1 MATVFIPTMLQPMT
15 NGVKQVEFEATNVRQ
30 VIEGLDQLYPGIK
43 ERLVEEGRIR
53 PSLAVSVDGEVA
65 RMGMLEKVGPS
76 SEVHFVPA
84 IAGGMPPKYP
94 KPNIE
99 RVSIDGASD
108 GTFSNLCGA
117 GRHSGSSD

>member
-1 MATVFIPTMLQPMT
+1 MLQPMT

-30 VIEGLDQLYPGIK
+30 VIEGLDQLYPGVK

-84 IAGGMPPKYP
+84 IAGGMPLKYP
-94 KPNIE
+94 KCNIE
-99 RVSIDGASD
+99 RVSFDGASD
-108 GTFSNLCGA
+108 GTFSNRCGA